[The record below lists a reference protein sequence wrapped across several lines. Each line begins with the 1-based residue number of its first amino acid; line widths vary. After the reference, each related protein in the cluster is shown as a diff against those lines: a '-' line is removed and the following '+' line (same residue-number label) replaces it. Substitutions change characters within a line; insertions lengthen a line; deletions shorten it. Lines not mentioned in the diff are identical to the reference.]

1 MAAKQRIY
9 PDEQQLAVFAAHC
22 GHARFVWNLGLEQ
35 RSFWRRDHKG
45 RRPVINVA
53 SQMRELAQA
62 RQAFDWLRQ
71 GSSSVQQAALRDLDR
86 AFQNW
91 LKNPGHYRYPTW
103 RKRSDKQSFVVRD
116 INVKRA
122 SAKTALVFVPKAGW
136 VRFRLSVPFEQV
148 AAASSARVTRDAGGR
163 WHVSFVTPVRQFD
176 RPHRTGQIVGIDRG
190 VANTLALDSGRM
202 CHAPTLSTSEQ
213 VRYVALQRRLSR
225 QVKGSRRRERTRLA
239 IGRLSVRLTDRR
251 KDWIEKTT
259 TALVREYDVIAVED
273 LRVKNMV
280 RKPKA
285 KPDPDQPGVFLPNVA
300 RAKAALN
307 RAIHSSAWS
316 MFLQRLQ
323 DKVDACPDDTRPA
336 LVRVDPKNTSRQC
349 AACKK
354 VDAGNRESQAVFQC
368 VHCGHQAHA
377 DTNAAVNILA
387 RGLALIEPQGMRGSD
402 ASVSPEVSRVN
413 QLDAA

>member
-1 MAAKQRIY
+1 
-9 PDEQQLAVFAAHC
+9 
-22 GHARFVWNLGLEQ
+22 
-35 RSFWRRDHKG
+35 
-45 RRPVINVA
+45 
-53 SQMRELAQA
+53 MRELAQA
-62 RQAFDWLRQ
+62 RQAFDWLRE

-86 AFQNW
+86 AFSNW
-91 LKNPGHYRYPTW
+91 FKNPGQYRYPTW
-103 RKRSDKQSFVVRD
+103 RRRSDKQSFVVRD

-122 SAKTALVFVPKAGW
+122 SAKTALVLVPKAGW

-163 WHVSFVTPVRQFD
+163 WHVAFVTPVRQFE

-190 VANTLALDSGRM
+190 VANTLALDGGHM
-202 CHAPTLSTSEQ
+202 DHAPTLTAGE
-213 VRYVALQRRLSR
+213 RARFVALQRRMSR
-225 QVKGSRRRERTRLA
+225 QVKGSRRRDRTKLA
-239 IGRLSVRLTDRR
+239 LGRLGVRLTDRR

-259 TALVREYDVIAVED
+259 TELVRDYDVIAVED

-285 KPDPDQPGVFLPNVA
+285 KPDPDLPGVFLPNGA

-323 DKVDACPDDTRPA
+323 DKVNACPEGTRPD
-336 LVRVDPKNTSRQC
+336 LVRVNPKNTSRQC
-349 AACKK
+349 AVCKK
-354 VDAGNRESQAVFQC
+354 VDAGSRESQAVFQC

-377 DTNAAVNILA
+377 DTNAAVNILT
-387 RGLALIEPQGMRGSD
+387 RGLTLLQPQDMRGSD
-402 ASVSPEVSRVN
+402 ASASPSVSRVN
-413 QLDAA
+413 HLTAA